1 MQNILTSK
9 QITDT
14 LPFIFKISLTIKN
27 LIFILAALLSFI
39 LWFSATLKT
48 PKRLEKVEETLH
60 IFAARQSRIEGEVN
74 LISQDTKIIKNIL
87 LKRSNNDDK

>member
-1 MQNILTSK
+1 MQTVLTSK
-9 QITDT
+9 QVTNPLPT
-14 LPFIFKISLTIKN
+14 LFKISLTIKN

-39 LWFSATLKT
+39 LWLSATLKT
-48 PKRLEKVEETLH
+48 PKRLDKVEETLH
-60 IFAARQSRIEGEVN
+60 IFAVRQSKMEGEVN

>member
-1 MQNILTSK
+1 MQTILTSK
-9 QITDT
+9 QMTNT
-14 LPFIFKISLTIKN
+14 LPLIFKISLTVKN

-48 PKRLEKVEETLH
+48 PTRLEKVEETLH
-60 IFAARQSRIEGEVN
+60 IFATRQSKLEGEVN

-87 LKRSNNDDK
+87 LNRSNKNDK

>member
-1 MQNILTSK
+1 MQTVLTSK
-9 QITDT
+9 QITNT
-14 LPFIFKISLTIKN
+14 LPLIFKISLTIKN

-48 PKRLEKVEETLH
+48 PARLDKVEETLH
-60 IFAARQSRIEGEVN
+60 TFAVRQSKMEGEVN

-87 LKRSNNDDK
+87 IKSSNNNYK

>member
-1 MQNILTSK
+1 MQTVSNFK
-9 QITDT
+9 QITST
-14 LPFIFKISLTIKN
+14 LPFIFKISLTVKN

-48 PKRLEKVEETLH
+48 PARLDKMEETLH
-60 IFAARQSRIEGEVN
+60 IFALRQSKLEGEVN

-87 LKRSNNDDK
+87 LNRSDINDK

>member
-1 MQNILTSK
+1 MQNVLASK
-9 QITDT
+9 QITNT
-14 LPFIFKISLTIKN
+14 LPLIFKISSTVKN

-48 PKRLEKVEETLH
+48 PARLEKVEDTLH
-60 IFAARQSRIEGEVN
+60 IFATRQSKIEGEVN

-87 LKRSNNDDK
+87 LNRSNKNDK

>member
-1 MQNILTSK
+1 MQTVLTSK
-9 QITDT
+9 QITNT

-48 PKRLEKVEETLH
+48 PKRLDKVEETLH
-60 IFAARQSRIEGEVN
+60 IFATRQSKMEGEIN

-87 LKRSNNDDK
+87 IRSNNDK

>member
-1 MQNILTSK
+1 MQTVLTSK
-9 QITDT
+9 QITNT
-14 LPFIFKISLTIKN
+14 LPLIFKLSLTVKN

-48 PKRLEKVEETLH
+48 PARLEKVEETLH
-60 IFAARQSRIEGEVN
+60 IFATRQSKLEGEVN

-87 LKRSNNDDK
+87 LRSNNDK

>member
-1 MQNILTSK
+1 MQTVFSFKQLTS
-9 QITDT
+9 T
-14 LPFIFKISLTIKN
+14 LPFIFKITLTVKN

-48 PKRLEKVEETLH
+48 PARLEKVEETLH
-60 IFAARQSRIEGEVN
+60 LFALRQSKLEGEVN

-87 LKRSNNDDK
+87 LNRSDINDK

>member
-1 MQNILTSK
+1 MQTVLTSK
-9 QITDT
+9 NITNT
-14 LPFIFKISLTIKN
+14 LPFIFKISLTVKN

-48 PKRLEKVEETLH
+48 PTRLEKVEETLH
-60 IFAARQSRIEGEVN
+60 IFAMRQSKLEGEVN

-87 LKRSNNDDK
+87 LRSYNNDK

>member
-1 MQNILTSK
+1 MQTVLNSK
-9 QITDT
+9 QITNT
-14 LPFIFKISLTIKN
+14 LPLIFKISLTVKN

-48 PKRLEKVEETLH
+48 PARLEKVEETMHL
-60 IFAARQSRIEGEVN
+60 FATRQSKLEGEVN

-87 LKRSNNDDK
+87 LNRSNNDK

>member
-1 MQNILTSK
+1 MQTALTTKNITN
-9 QITDT
+9 T

-48 PKRLEKVEETLH
+48 PKRLDKVEETLH
-60 IFAARQSRIEGEVN
+60 IFATRQSKMEGEIN

-87 LKRSNNDDK
+87 LRSNNDK

>member
-1 MQNILTSK
+1 MQTVLTSK
-9 QITDT
+9 NITNT

-48 PKRLEKVEETLH
+48 PKRLDKVEETLH
-60 IFAARQSRIEGEVN
+60 IFAARQSKLEGEVN
-74 LISQDTKIIKNIL
+74 LISQDTRIIKNIL
-87 LKRSNNDDK
+87 LKRSDNNDK